1 MADEEEEM
9 KRIERLRGREGVV
22 LDTMLF
28 VYFFEDTSR
37 LADACGTLFESMAGG
52 LFEGVATPITMAELL
67 VKPLKENRPDIAT
80 RYRNAL
86 ASMPNLRLSEIDPM
100 LGCIAGALRAKYNL
114 PLPDMLQLAT
124 AALSARPTLITND
137 TALKRVEDAEVFL
150 LEDLI

>member
-1 MADEEEEM
+1 
-9 KRIERLRGREGVV
+9 
-22 LDTMLF
+22 
-28 VYFFEDTSR
+28 
-37 LADACGTLFESMAGG
+37 MAGG